1 VPTLQQFVAE
11 ITPENR
17 YRTERK
23 APAFRRGGGSKR
35 NSLAEL
41 RSRQRG
47 SGVVHQKGVPMEA
60 PDLMPLPPVVSY
72 TGMPGE
78 KILIVDDER
87 LVRWSLRQKCEEW
100 GYEVFEAAGGEL
112 GLRLA
117 QHESPDLVLLD
128 VRMPDLNGI
137 QVLERL
143 RKNEDAGA
151 VIMIT
156 ADPTLDDVKS
166 ALKLGAYDFV
176 GKPLDFEELR
186 VTIQNALEATRLRGE
201 VQSLRGEVRRRTGY
215 HDVVGVS
222 PKMTELMNF
231 VQKVAA
237 SEATTILIQGE
248 SGTGKDLVAKA
259 IHYESAR
266 QNGPFVAINCSAIPE
281 TLMEAELFGHEKGA
295 FTDAKQM
302 KKGLFETANGGTL
315 FLDEIGELSPLLQ
328 AKLLRVLEDQV
339 IRRVGGVRD
348 MQVDVRVVAASNR
361 DLEKAVREGH
371 FRQDLYYRLAIIAIF
386 IPPLREHTEDI
397 LPLVDFFINLYNRK
411 FKKSVRGISPETR
424 RLLLAH
430 NWPGNVRELKNSI
443 ERAMILEEE
452 SVLRP
457 NYLPFAVGAAAR
469 SGLTAFEHTSAAP
482 DSSGKTLANGR
493 VLPRLYIPEEGTSL
507 EEVERA
513 MVELALR
520 QANNNQTHA
529 ARLLDI
535 SRDALRYKLKKFELV
550 PAGDEEATNFIPSEN
565 TAG

>member
-1 VPTLQQFVAE
+1 M
-11 ITPENR
+11 
-17 YRTERK
+17 
-23 APAFRRGGGSKR
+23 PA
-35 NSLAEL
+35 
-41 RSRQRG
+41 
-47 SGVVHQKGVPMEA
+47 
-60 PDLMPLPPVVSY
+60 
-72 TGMPGE
+72 E

-87 LVRWSLRQKCEEW
+87 LVRWSLQQKCEEW
-100 GYEVFEAAGGEL
+100 GYEVVEADAGEPA
-112 GLRLA
+112 LRLA
-117 QHESPDLVLLD
+117 QHETPDLVLLD
-128 VRMPDLNGI
+128 VRLPDLNGL
-137 QVLERL
+137 QVLEQL
-143 RKNEDAGA
+143 KKNAGA
-151 VIMIT
+151 PSVIMIT
-156 ADPTLDDVKS
+156 ADPQLDDVKS

-176 GKPLDFEELR
+176 GKPLDFDELH
-186 VTIQNALEATRLRGE
+186 VTIQNALEANRLRSE

-215 HDVVGVS
+215 HEVVAVS
-222 PKMTELMNF
+222 PKMTELMSF
-231 VQKVAA
+231 VQKVAS

-248 SGTGKDLVAKA
+248 SGTGKDLVAKT
-259 IHYESAR
+259 IHYESSR
-266 QNGPFVAINCSAIPE
+266 QDGPFVAINCSAIPE

-348 MQVDVRVVAASNR
+348 LQVDVRVVAASNR

-386 IPPLREHTEDI
+386 IPPLRERVDDI
-397 LPLVDFFINLYNRK
+397 LPLVDFFIAWYNRK
-411 FKKSVRGISPETR
+411 FKKSVRGISAETR

-443 ERAMILEEE
+443 ERAMILEDE

-457 NYLPFAVGAAAR
+457 LYMPFAVGDAAR
-469 SGLTAFEHTSAAP
+469 SGLTAFEHTS
-482 DSSGKTLANGR
+482 SSADGGGKQLANGR

-513 MVELALR
+513 MVELAMR
-520 QANNNQTHA
+520 QANGNQTHA

-550 PAGDEEATNFIPSEN
+550 PAGDEEEPDSVSSEN
-565 TAG
+565 SAG

>member
-1 VPTLQQFVAE
+1 MSA
-11 ITPENR
+11 
-17 YRTERK
+17 
-23 APAFRRGGGSKR
+23 
-35 NSLAEL
+35 
-41 RSRQRG
+41 
-47 SGVVHQKGVPMEA
+47 
-60 PDLMPLPPVVSY
+60 
-72 TGMPGE
+72 E
-78 KILIVDDER
+78 KILVVDDER

-100 GYEVFEAAGGEL
+100 GYSVVEAPSGEP

-117 QHESPDLVLLD
+117 QTETPDLVLLD
-128 VRMPDLNGI
+128 VRMPDINGI
-137 QVLERL
+137 QVLEQIKKGL
-143 RKNEDAGA
+143 DAPP

-156 ADPTLDDVKS
+156 ADPQLDDVKN

-186 VTIQNALEATRLRGE
+186 VTIQNALEANRLRTE
-201 VQSLRGEVRRRTGY
+201 VQSLRGEVRRHTGY
-215 HDVVGVS
+215 HDFVGVS
-222 PKMTELMNF
+222 PKTTELMSF
-231 VQKVAA
+231 VEKVAA

-248 SGTGKDLVAKA
+248 SGTGKDLVAKT
-259 IHYESAR
+259 IHYESSR

-348 MQVDVRVVAASNR
+348 LQVDVRVVAASNR
-361 DLEKAVREGH
+361 DLEKAVREGQ

-386 IPPLREHTEDI
+386 IPPLRERKDDI
-397 LPLVDFFINLYNRK
+397 VPLVEFFIERYNRK
-411 FKKSVRGISPETR
+411 FKKSVRGITEETR
-424 RLLLAH
+424 RLLLNH

-452 SVLRP
+452 HLVRP
-457 NYLPFAVGAAAR
+457 LYLPFSVAESGGRTVFERTAPADGAQAQ
-469 SGLTAFEHTSAAP
+469 
-482 DSSGKTLANGR
+482 ANGR
-493 VLPRLYIPEEGTSL
+493 LLPRLYIPEGGTSL

-513 MVELALR
+513 MVELAMR
-520 QANNNQTHA
+520 QANGNQTQA

-535 SRDALRYKLKKFELV
+535 SRDALRYKLKKFGLIHADDEGV
-550 PAGDEEATNFIPSEN
+550 ETPAEGSS
-565 TAG
+565 